1 MDLADSIRK
10 NGVIQPL
17 VVRRREDGGFELIAG
32 ERRLRAARFAGLK
45 EVPCVEQTVDDRKAA
60 VLCLI
65 ENLQRRDLTLFEEAE
80 GIRALMNEWGL
91 SQYETAVRLGK
102 SQSAVANKLRLLRLN
117 PDQRARIVAAGL
129 SERHARALLR
139 LIEDKERDDAL
150 NEIIARQLSV
160 RETEEM
166 IECLM
171 NPPEEEPQPSF
182 NQKPPIIREHVI
194 RDFRIYVNTL
204 TKAVDTI
211 RRSGL
216 DARTDKVKKAELM
229 TYIKRF
235 CDKVEQAGYEAMV
248 YFNPEL
254 AFTHLELIELVE
266 YPFWLASYSAKTA
279 MAFPYRVEF
288 WQYRED
294 GTVDGIDTLVDMN
307 IWLPTT

>member
-1 MDLADSIRK
+1 MLKKRGTRLVSLPISQIRPSPFQPRVNFDEAELMGLADSIRK
-10 NGVIQPL
+10 NGIIQPL
-17 VVRRREDGGFELIAG
+17 SVRRLENGGYELIAG

-45 EVPCVEQTVDDRKAA
+45 EVPCIEQTADDRKAA

-65 ENLQRRDLTLFEEAE
+65 ENLQRKDLTLFEEAE

-117 PDQRARIVAAGL
+117 PDQRARIIAANL

-139 LIEDKERDDAL
+139 LVEDKERDDAL

-160 RETEEM
+160 RETEEY
-166 IECLM
+166 IEALLA
-171 NPPEEEPQPSF
+171 PPIEQIAVE
-182 NQKPPIIREHVI
+182 KPPAIERHVV

-216 DARTDKVKKAELM
+216 DARADKTENDAFIRYTVIIPKE
-229 TYIKRF
+229 RREN
-235 CDKVEQAGYEAMV
+235 EQMK
-248 YFNPEL
+248 FD
-254 AFTHLELIELVE
+254 I
-266 YPFWLASYSAKTA
+266 
-279 MAFPYRVEF
+279 
-288 WQYRED
+288 
-294 GTVDGIDTLVDMN
+294 
-307 IWLPTT
+307 

>member
-1 MDLADSIRK
+1 MGLADSIRK
-10 NGVIQPL
+10 NGIIQPL
-17 VVRRREDGGFELIAG
+17 VVRKREDGGYELIAG

-139 LIEDKERDDAL
+139 LVEDKERDDAL

-160 RETEEM
+160 RETEEY
-166 IECLM
+166 IEALLT
-171 NPPEEEPQPSF
+171 PPVEQAVLE
-182 NQKPPIIREHVI
+182 KPPVIREHVI

-216 DARTDKVKKAELM
+216 DARADKTENDAFIRYTVIIPKERREAEQM
-229 TYIKRF
+229 KFDI
-235 CDKVEQAGYEAMV
+235 
-248 YFNPEL
+248 
-254 AFTHLELIELVE
+254 
-266 YPFWLASYSAKTA
+266 
-279 MAFPYRVEF
+279 
-288 WQYRED
+288 
-294 GTVDGIDTLVDMN
+294 
-307 IWLPTT
+307 

>member
-1 MDLADSIRK
+1 MLKKKSAKLLSIRISQIRPSPFQPRRDFNEEELMGLADSIRK
-10 NGVIQPL
+10 NGIIQPL
-17 VVRRREDGGFELIAG
+17 TVRKREDGCYELIAG

-45 EVPCVEQTVDDRKAA
+45 EVPCIEQAADDRKAA

-102 SQSAVANKLRLLRLN
+102 SQSAVANKLRLLRLSA
-117 PDQRARIVAAGL
+117 DQRARIVAAGL

-139 LIEDKERDDAL
+139 LVEDKERDDAL

-160 RETEEM
+160 RETEEY
-166 IECLM
+166 IETLM
-171 NPPEEEPQPSF
+171 NPPPEEPVIE
-182 NQKPPIIREHVI
+182 KPPVIREHVI

-216 DARTDKVKKAELM
+216 DARADKTENESFIRYTVIIPKE
-229 TYIKRF
+229 RREN
-235 CDKVEQAGYEAMV
+235 EQLT
-248 YFNPEL
+248 FDL
-254 AFTHLELIELVE
+254 
-266 YPFWLASYSAKTA
+266 
-279 MAFPYRVEF
+279 
-288 WQYRED
+288 
-294 GTVDGIDTLVDMN
+294 
-307 IWLPTT
+307 

>member
-1 MDLADSIRK
+1 MLKKKSAKLLSIRISQIRPSPFQPRRDFNEEELMGLADSIRK
-10 NGVIQPL
+10 NGIIQPL
-17 VVRRREDGGFELIAG
+17 TVRKREDGCYELIAG

-45 EVPCVEQTVDDRKAA
+45 EVPCFEQTADDRKAA

-102 SQSAVANKLRLLRLN
+102 SQSAVANKLRLLRLS

-139 LIEDKERDDAL
+139 LVEDKERDDAL

-160 RETEEM
+160 RETEEY
-166 IECLM
+166 IERLM
-171 NPPEEEPQPSF
+171 NPPPEEPVQE
-182 NQKPPIIREHVI
+182 KPPVIREHVI

-204 TKAVDTI
+204 TKAVDAI

-216 DARTDKVKKAELM
+216 DAKADKTENESFIRYTVIIPKE
-229 TYIKRF
+229 RREN
-235 CDKVEQAGYEAMV
+235 EQLT
-248 YFNPEL
+248 FDL
-254 AFTHLELIELVE
+254 
-266 YPFWLASYSAKTA
+266 
-279 MAFPYRVEF
+279 
-288 WQYRED
+288 
-294 GTVDGIDTLVDMN
+294 
-307 IWLPTT
+307 

>member
-1 MDLADSIRK
+1 MLLKKKGPKLSLIPISQIRPSPFQPRVNFDEAELMDLADSIRK

-160 RETEEM
+160 RETEEY
-166 IECLM
+166 IEALLT
-171 NPPEEEPQPSF
+171 PPVEQVVLE
-182 NQKPPIIREHVI
+182 KPPVIREHVI

-204 TKAVDTI
+204 SKAVDTI

-216 DARTDKVKKAELM
+216 DARADKTENDSFIRYTVIIPKE
-229 TYIKRF
+229 RREN
-235 CDKVEQAGYEAMV
+235 EQMK
-248 YFNPEL
+248 FD
-254 AFTHLELIELVE
+254 I
-266 YPFWLASYSAKTA
+266 
-279 MAFPYRVEF
+279 
-288 WQYRED
+288 
-294 GTVDGIDTLVDMN
+294 
-307 IWLPTT
+307 

>member
-160 RETEEM
+160 RETEEY
-166 IECLM
+166 IDALLA
-171 NPPEEEPQPSF
+171 PPVEQVVLE
-182 NQKPPIIREHVI
+182 KPPVIREHVI

-204 TKAVDTI
+204 SKAVDTI
-211 RRSGL
+211 RLSGL
-216 DARTDKVKKAELM
+216 DARADKTENDSFIRYTVIIPKE
-229 TYIKRF
+229 RREN
-235 CDKVEQAGYEAMV
+235 EQMK
-248 YFNPEL
+248 FD
-254 AFTHLELIELVE
+254 I
-266 YPFWLASYSAKTA
+266 
-279 MAFPYRVEF
+279 
-288 WQYRED
+288 
-294 GTVDGIDTLVDMN
+294 
-307 IWLPTT
+307 